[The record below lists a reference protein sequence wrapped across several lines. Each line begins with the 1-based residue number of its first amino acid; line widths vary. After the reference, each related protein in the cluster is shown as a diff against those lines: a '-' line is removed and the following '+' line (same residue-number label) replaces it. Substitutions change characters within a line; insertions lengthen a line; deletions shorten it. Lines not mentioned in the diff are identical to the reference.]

1 MSVYQKYLTVGNSAY
16 RNVIEPSG
24 GDTGNDYMRVG
35 NNGGGTAYW
44 ILLKLPTDLPKP
56 AQVSDAI
63 LRLTEYDSSYRGDNA
78 LTMYIA
84 RITGAWSAS
93 TNFNGLPSYDT
104 SNVVD
109 YTLDSSNNPD
119 SSNYDGRTR
128 YYRYSKYQWYEHLLE
143 WKDTGE
149 NVTLSYYNGADYYS
163 GGYRYFY
170 DDYSYYDDYWVW
182 QDINITSVIQDCID
196 NSNTGLLL
204 YFTLQGTN
212 DTRKYFRTPLNTSTD
227 WQPRLTITYTAD
239 EPTTPKVPTFTMGTK
254 GYIDLSSRTSSGLTH
269 TLSYAFGSKTGTIA
283 TKTTST
289 SYGWTPA
296 ISTFAP
302 QVTNA
307 ASGSGTLYCDT
318 YSGDTLIGT
327 KSVTLTMQVP
337 TTVAPTINSL
347 TATNKSSNATVNGWS
362 EFVKGYSCAELKA
375 TANTDAAYGS
385 TISSYKF
392 EVLKSTTVKYSTTVS
407 TNVKDTSLFNEAGTD
422 YSFRVTVTDSR
433 GMTAIKTIEGYTVY
447 DYYIPTISAVDVF
460 RCDVN
465 GVEDMETGTYASAK
479 GTFTIS
485 SVNGKNTIT
494 VNKIEYK
501 TYAASVYNLGMNSPA
516 SGTAHVIG
524 DGNISTLYAY
534 DIRFCLKDAISG
546 EVYSTIRIKPA
557 FVTLHVKGGGKG
569 IGIGGAATA
578 DEMQVY
584 MPAVFKDSLQVTTSD
599 RDYSALIQVS
609 SVENNAL
616 FGCAHENDF
625 SLNSYVRVSQ
635 SRFEYN
641 NGANNYAIYH
651 AGNLNPAGYLPLSGG
666 TMTGEINMNNKDIEN
681 ANRVSIN
688 DPGQTEGIEFKS
700 AGLNSTYFSR
710 AGTDEV
716 LRIYNAGTGY
726 LDLGCGN
733 TAYAHFVTDR
743 GQFYFNKQMHIAGE
757 LTKYGTSHEWMRA
770 GRHVYLGTCT
780 LDDNSW
786 KWISLSM
793 TFPGI
798 PRISLIANT
807 ASTGS
812 ITAKVKGVAT
822 NGFYAVIGGT
832 GATSMFDIIAV
843 WN

>member
-78 LTMYIA
+78 LTMHIA

-283 TKTTST
+283 TKTTSA

-516 SGTAHVIG
+516 SATAHVIG

-584 MPAVFKDSLQVTTSD
+584 MPAVFKDSLQVGDKDVLVDGTDTVTFSRLRISATDDVSKTSTKHGLQIGADSSLNIRMDNNEIQAMSNGAVSSLNLNVEGGDVKINGQKAWNAGNDGSGSGLDADKVRGHYIDDGVSADTIPYRNSAGDIYARLFRSTYGNQSDISGAIAFRRSTSD
-599 RDYSALIQVS
+599 NYI
-609 SVENNAL
+609 
-616 FGCAHENDF
+616 
-625 SLNSYVRVSQ
+625 
-635 SRFEYN
+635 RFCSN
-641 NGANNYAIYH
+641 IANIRNW
-651 AGNLNPAGYLPLSGG
+651 LQTDQQRGG
-666 TMTGEINMNNKDIEN
+666 TITLNDDYDTTVSFSAMVGTPRVQLTAQTSNTGVITGKVR
-681 ANRVSIN
+681 AV
-688 DPGQTEGIEFKS
+688 T
-700 AGLNSTYFSR
+700 STYF
-710 AGTDEV
+710 
-716 LRIYNAGTGY
+716 
-726 LDLGCGN
+726 
-733 TAYAHFVTDR
+733 
-743 GQFYFNKQMHIAGE
+743 K
-757 LTKYGTSHEWMRA
+757 
-770 GRHVYLGTCT
+770 
-780 LDDNSW
+780 
-786 KWISLSM
+786 
-793 TFPGI
+793 GI
-798 PRISLIANT
+798 IGGS
-807 ASTGS
+807 ASTS
-812 ITAKVKGVAT
+812 LFAWDAI
-822 NGFYAVIGGT
+822 Y
-832 GATSMFDIIAV
+832 
-843 WN
+843 